1 MAQTTVLALQ
11 TMMDNKHVGAYLN
24 RMAWVVAPLQTSYWL
39 LTSDRPLVM
48 TNGISGPGKYLAM
61 PMGPRLLFI
70 ATDDLTEAQQL
81 ARQDHNEL
89 IELMNDRV
97 VRQARRFVWGLDDSR
112 LQFVEQRLGDMLPSS
127 PLEA

>member
-1 MAQTTVLALQ
+1 
-11 TMMDNKHVGAYLN
+11 
-24 RMAWVVAPLQTSYWL
+24 
-39 LTSDRPLVM
+39 
-48 TNGISGPGKYLAM
+48 
-61 PMGPRLLFI
+61 MGPRLLFI
-70 ATDDLTEAQQL
+70 AADDLTEAQQL